1 MLFIKGISL
10 WPAKTNS
17 LSFALFQK
25 FPLSLHNDFVPLSL
39 STLLLAITQQAVS
52 GSEYVHAKVKAA
64 IKRRNC
70 PQERDLSVNGEGD
83 AK

>member
-1 MLFIKGISL
+1 MTLF
-10 WPAKTNS
+10 P
-17 LSFALFQK
+17 
-25 FPLSLHNDFVPLSL
+25 PLSL

-52 GSEYVHAKVKAA
+52 GSEELRAKVKAA

-70 PQERDLSVNGEGD
+70 PQERDISINGEGD